1 MEYDGPIFES
11 VEVQRQ
17 KELDASTRFMLRG
30 PRMTASLIGGFVEF
44 DGAPV
49 SILGKAIGFVA
60 TYGLIYYVAGKI
72 IREMD
77 HWPE

>member
-1 MEYDGPIFES
+1 MENDGPIFES
-11 VEVQRQ
+11 VEVRRQ

-30 PRMTASLIGGFVEF
+30 PRMTASLIGGLIEF
-44 DGAPV
+44 DGVAG
-49 SILGKAIGFVA
+49 SILSRAIGFVA
-60 TYGLIYYVAGKI
+60 TYGFIYYVAGKA